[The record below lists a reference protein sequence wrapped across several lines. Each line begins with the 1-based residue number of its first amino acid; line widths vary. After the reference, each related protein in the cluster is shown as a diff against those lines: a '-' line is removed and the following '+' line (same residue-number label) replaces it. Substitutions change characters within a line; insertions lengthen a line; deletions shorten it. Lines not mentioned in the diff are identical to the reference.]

1 MQICATLIPMN
12 LKYLMVKLNQIS
24 SQYLGKIMYALF
36 LISILETLASFAL
49 LSPALRLA
57 ANGANPTIVRAETIL
72 LAFIAICVW
81 LTFQFGFAVML
92 LKMTRREY
100 TNLGFIFIGFRR
112 LNPALK
118 VIGSFGG
125 LIALLAVVARFAT
138 KFIFHKLNPDFVF
151 EMPDISSLQNA
162 GQIADQPEVISTM
175 AVDMLLFV
183 AIFIGILFLLGLLV
197 LIRFVFVFQLHFD
210 NPTMSL
216 PNLFKKSF
224 QMMHKNVF
232 RLILFAL
239 RAGGKQ
245 LFIAIFLAIIVNFI
259 PEDKNSSLSILTF
272 IIDMIYFIN
281 MYTAMIRIYLT
292 VPVMYNEILNPRLEI
307 PSEQANPAE
316 NQE

>member
-1 MQICATLIPMN
+1 MN
-12 LKYLMVKLNQIS
+12 LKYLMVKLNQVS
-24 SQYLGKIMYALF
+24 SLYLGKIMYALF
-36 LISILETLASFAL
+36 LISILETLASFAV

-57 ANGANPTIVRAETIL
+57 ANGANPLLVRAETIL
-72 LAFIAICVW
+72 LAFLAICVW

-112 LNPALK
+112 FNPAGK
-118 VIGSFGG
+118 IIGAFGG
-125 LIALLAVVARFAT
+125 LIAILALLARFAT
-138 KFIFHKLNPDFVF
+138 KFIFQKINPNFTF
-151 EMPDISSLQNA
+151 SMPDITALQDA

-175 AVDMLLFV
+175 AIDMLLFV
-183 AIFIGILFLLGLLV
+183 AIFLGVLFVLGLVV

-210 NPTMSL
+210 NPSMPL
-216 PNLFKKSF
+216 PNLFKKSW
-224 QMMHKNVF
+224 QMMHKNVL

-245 LFIAIFLAIIVNFI
+245 LFIAIFLAILVNFI
-259 PEDKNSSLSILTF
+259 PEDKNSGLSILTF

-292 VPVMYNEILNPRLEI
+292 VPVLYEEILNPRLEI
-307 PSEQANPAE
+307 EA
-316 NQE
+316 

>member
-1 MQICATLIPMN
+1 MN
-12 LKYLMVKLNQIS
+12 LKYLMVKLNQVS
-24 SQYLGKIMYALF
+24 SLYLGKIMYALF
-36 LISILETLASFAL
+36 LISILETLASFAV

-57 ANGANPTIVRAETIL
+57 ANGANPLLVRAETIL
-72 LAFIAICVW
+72 LAFLAICVW

-112 LNPALK
+112 FNPAGK
-118 VIGSFGG
+118 IIGAFGG
-125 LIALLAVVARFAT
+125 LIALLAVLARFAT
-138 KFIFHKLNPDFVF
+138 KFIFQKINPNFTF
-151 EMPDISSLQNA
+151 SMPDITALQDA

-175 AVDMLLFV
+175 AIDMLLFV
-183 AIFIGILFLLGLLV
+183 AIFLGVLFVLGLVV

-210 NPTMSL
+210 NPSMPL
-216 PNLFKKSF
+216 PNLFKKSW
-224 QMMHKNVF
+224 QMMHKNVL

-245 LFIAIFLAIIVNFI
+245 LFIAIFLAILVNFI
-259 PEDKNSSLSILTF
+259 PEDKNSGLSILTF

-292 VPVMYNEILNPRLEI
+292 VPVLYEEILNPRLEI
-307 PSEQANPAE
+307 EA
-316 NQE
+316 

>member
-1 MQICATLIPMN
+1 MTDI
-12 LKYLMVKLNQIS
+12 KHLMLKLNQIS

-36 LISILETLASFAL
+36 LISILETITSFAI
-49 LSPALRLA
+49 LSPVMRLA
-57 ANGANPTIVRAETIL
+57 ANGASPAVVKIQTL
-72 LAFIAICVW
+72 LFAFLAICVW

-112 LNPALK
+112 LNPAGK
-118 VIGSFGG
+118 IIGTFGG
-125 LIALLAVVARFAT
+125 LIAILALISRFAT
-138 KFIFHKLNPDFVF
+138 KFIFQKINPNFVF
-151 EMPDISSLQNA
+151 SMPDISSLQDA

-175 AVDMLLFV
+175 AIDMLLFV
-183 AIFIGILFLLGLLV
+183 AIFLAVLFVLGLFV

-210 NPTMSL
+210 NPSMSI
-216 PNLFKKSF
+216 PKLFKKSW

-232 RLILFAL
+232 KLILFAL

-245 LFIAIFLAIIVNFI
+245 LFIAIFLAILVNFI
-259 PEDKNSSLSILTF
+259 PESKNSGLSILTF

-292 VPVMYNEILNPRLEI
+292 VPVMYEEIRNEKLAIS
-307 PSEQANPAE
+307 SE
-316 NQE
+316 

>member
-1 MQICATLIPMN
+1 MN
-12 LKYLMVKLNQIS
+12 LKYLMVKLNQVS
-24 SQYLGKIMYALF
+24 SLYLGKIMYALF
-36 LISILETLASFAL
+36 LISILETLASFAV

-57 ANGANPTIVRAETIL
+57 ANGANPLLVRAETIL
-72 LAFIAICVW
+72 LAFLAICVW

-112 LNPALK
+112 FNPAGK
-118 VIGSFGG
+118 IIGAFGG
-125 LIALLAVVARFAT
+125 LIALLAVLARFAT
-138 KFIFHKLNPDFVF
+138 KFIFQKINPNFTF
-151 EMPDISSLQNA
+151 SMPDITALQDA

-175 AVDMLLFV
+175 AIDMLLFV
-183 AIFIGILFLLGLLV
+183 AIFLAVLFVLGLVV

-210 NPTMSL
+210 NPSMPL
-216 PNLFKKSF
+216 PNLFKKSW
-224 QMMHKNVF
+224 QMMHKNVL

-245 LFIAIFLAIIVNFI
+245 LFIAIFLAILVNFI
-259 PEDKNSSLSILTF
+259 PEDKNSGLSILTF

-292 VPVMYNEILNPRLEI
+292 VPVLYEEILNPRLEI
-307 PSEQANPAE
+307 EA
-316 NQE
+316 